1 MSEAMQ
7 IKEVI
12 LSLPYRIKIET
23 LEDALKE
30 NEFGIFFGLSKILLD
45 APLSEGG
52 VSTED
57 IEAIR
62 IKFNSQHKDNVIIK
76 NNYNEEE

>member
-1 MSEAMQ
+1 MSEPMQ

-12 LSLPYRIKIET
+12 LNLPYQTKIET

-30 NEFGIFFGLSKILLD
+30 NNFGVFFGLAKILLD

-62 IKFNSQHKDNVIIK
+62 IKQANLIIK
-76 NNYNEEE
+76 NKYNEEE

>member
-1 MSEAMQ
+1 MRL
-7 IKEVI
+7 K
-12 LSLPYRIKIET
+12 KI
-23 LEDALKE
+23 
-30 NEFGIFFGLSKILLD
+30 NFGVFFGLSKILLD

-57 IEAIR
+57 IEAVR
-62 IKFNSQHKDNVIIK
+62 IKYNSEHKDNVIIK

>member
-1 MSEAMQ
+1 MGEPMQ

-12 LSLPYRIKIET
+12 LNLPYHIKIET

-30 NEFGIFFGLSKILLD
+30 DNFGVFFGLSKILLD

-57 IEAIR
+57 IEAVR
-62 IKFNSQHKDNVIIK
+62 IKYNSQHKDNVIIK